1 MDAREEGL
9 VVATIL
15 LERLVLGGETFGKDL
30 FEGDAVL
37 VREADEGLD
46 GWVGGSH
53 VGVGGHQGST
63 FEWLCIWLV
72 LYRKRERKGR
82 EKEVEKKKNYL
93 EEGELTKHKAHLPF
107 Y

>member
-1 MDAREEGL
+1 MDAREKGL

-30 FEGDAVL
+30 FEGDAIL

-46 GWVGGSH
+46 GWVGGSY

-63 FEWLCIWLV
+63 FERLCIWLV
-72 LYRKRERKGR
+72 LYHKRERKR
-82 EKEVEKKKNYL
+82 SRKEKEL
-93 EEGELTKHKAHLPF
+93 PRRRGAH
-107 Y
+107 